1 MKMMEKI
8 LLPTDFTMSS
18 RSAMEMAI
26 TLAKN
31 FDSEI
36 ILLHVLPDI
45 PKSKLVEDMLNK
57 TARDQ
62 FKAIR
67 KKISRS
73 GVKTAEPVI
82 ATGSYFDQ
90 IIQLAETQ
98 DVNLILMDSGEKEGS
113 GKFELGTTAEK
124 VVRKSNKPVWIM
136 KRDISSHIK
145 RIICPIDF
153 SEPSRRALK
162 NAIHLAREFQAEL
175 TVLTV
180 IAPLTDKLLGLDAQ
194 LTTEQQLAAKEQTSR
209 FEYFLKEFDFHD
221 IKLLKVIYQG
231 KPYQEILKRIKA
243 HKSDLLVM
251 GTTGR
256 TGLSRI
262 MKDSVTEKVTREVP
276 CSFITVKAENVIRLR
291 LETKIRDIETHF
303 RESKQ
308 LLSKGF
314 AKEALN
320 QFQLCLNIDCLYI
333 PAWEGMATVHE
344 RLGHKEKAQNC
355 RNKVKE
361 IRERIYNQEVE
372 FDLHRNLPFFKR

>member
-1 MKMMEKI
+1 
-8 LLPTDFTMSS
+8 
-18 RSAMEMAI
+18 
-26 TLAKN
+26 
-31 FDSEI
+31 
-36 ILLHVLPDI
+36 
-45 PKSKLVEDMLNK
+45 
-57 TARDQ
+57 
-62 FKAIR
+62 
-67 KKISRS
+67 
-73 GVKTAEPVI
+73 
-82 ATGSYFDQ
+82 
-90 IIQLAETQ
+90 
-98 DVNLILMDSGEKEGS
+98 
-113 GKFELGTTAEK
+113 
-124 VVRKSNKPVWIM
+124 M

-175 TVLTV
+175 TVMTV
-180 IAPLTDKLLGLDAQ
+180 IAPLTDTRLDLDTQ
-194 LTTEQQLAAKEQTSR
+194 LTSEQQLIAKEQTSR
-209 FEYFLKEFDFHD
+209 FENFLKEFDFHD
-221 IKLLKVIYQG
+221 VKLFKEIYQG

-262 MKDSVTEKVTREVP
+262 MKGSVTEKVTREVP

-308 LLSKGF
+308 LVSKGF

-320 QFQLCLNIDCLYI
+320 QFQLCLNIDCLYV
-333 PAWEGMATVHE
+333 PAWEGMAAVHE

-355 RNKVKE
+355 HNKVKE
-361 IRERIYNQEVE
+361 IRERLRHQEVE
-372 FDLHRNLPFFKR
+372 FDLHRHRPFFKR